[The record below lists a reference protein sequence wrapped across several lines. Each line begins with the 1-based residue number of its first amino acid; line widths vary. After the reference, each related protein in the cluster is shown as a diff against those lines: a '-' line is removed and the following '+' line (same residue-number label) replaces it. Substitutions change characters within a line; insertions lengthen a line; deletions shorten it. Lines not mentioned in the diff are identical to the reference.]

1 MVMRRLARRFT
12 QSGSGATA
20 RDGEADDTRK
30 PPLRGYGRRAA
41 IVNGLAVLTL
51 LAAPADAQ
59 ARARI
64 VVLGDSLTAGYGLPK
79 AQAFPARLEAA
90 LRQAGIEATVIDA
103 GVSGD
108 TSAGGLARLD
118 WAVGNPAPE
127 FAIVELG
134 ANDGLRGL
142 SPQAMEA
149 NLDKILGRLAARNV
163 RILLAGMRA
172 PRNLGREY
180 AEEFDGVFARLAQKH
195 GAVLYPFFLD
205 GIATDPALNQGDGI
219 HPNAAGVEE
228 IVRRILPYVKQLV
241 GAG

>member
-12 QSGSGATA
+12 QSRSGATA

-241 GAG
+241 GPG